1 MVFKEWLVDWHLFTR
16 SIGSVD
22 AATLSVKL
30 PSHETPFPIPS
41 RDALCAALGAYML
54 AMEHDPA
61 VACLAHP
68 PVIVILGQGGPN
80 RPQPHGHDAFGHPF
94 PVDKG
99 TAEPPPVAIKDRF
112 HTETEAGDLVSWAV
126 ANARFDVPLAD
137 SEALWLNVCDFFLHD
152 PRERASG
159 VRLPGTKITLHPYQ
173 MVDVWK
179 MLSAVTSDVAS
190 GTYNTSPPELGR
202 TLECMAAAAVANLAV
217 LSRQHRER
225 HPELHTR
232 PAQQSGCLDHRRF
245 GIKCYCQGGKLTIAL
260 ARGLHPL
267 PMLAVIPQSRIP
279 HWQDQ
284 HSAFFHD
291 HVDSHAGE
299 RLSKSPLVIMVL
311 NHGGKSLECTT
322 KTIKDVR
329 PHHLHPSVSMVDKHA
344 GVPKPGK
351 AVSFSSS
358 SGESPAEGEPWPLI
372 MFARYHDGDHTTID
386 APTPHPRLRQD
397 ALPPDARRFMLL
409 VSAPDLRS
417 DAFDNFFHSKVE
429 VTWSN
434 RKRPTDIDVKACFL
448 ASVMFCDDDDDDTP
462 ADDEGDQ
469 TLLGCLLDMAD
480 SLSLI
485 PLPRRRRPLVCLLG
499 QTPMTNGLRDLRH
512 SLPLLCRRN
521 ESLEE
526 QRRSFVTYQK
536 ILAEDP
542 PRPFAVQNAREHLS
556 SLAKSVLGPV
566 MIHRWFGQPFLG
578 GSVPDARPPCRYHP
592 VVLPPAEPRHQQALG
607 MTMSSVRRRHDSIA
621 GKPMSDREKQAALVR
636 SPDFTHAHVLSVIPG
651 AVDLSSGG
659 LDDVFFGNAGI
670 LPVNSIPDSI
680 RLIRCGQLDALETH
694 CRLLAAEP
702 IARHSLVL
710 TIQPNVARLAAAY
723 LRRILGDSFTI
734 ALIADDAASFLPTL
748 HKRSQRQP
756 SKPVVIISAYQHM
769 SDAKHDLHRFVSRVV
784 LLGSPFN
791 RRQEAH
797 GVAHV
802 HRSGQREAVDVLP
815 IDGAPD
821 SIDSAISMASRGQGT
836 FMGLMGSIRYAS

>member
-1 MVFKEWLVDWHLFTR
+1 MVFKEWLVDWHLFIR

-30 PSHETPFPIPS
+30 PSHKDPFPIPS
-41 RDALCAALGAYML
+41 CDALHAALRAYML

-61 VACLAHP
+61 VACLARP
-68 PVIVILGQGGPN
+68 PVIVIFRQGGPGW
-80 RPQPHGHDAFGHPF
+80 PQPHGRDAFGHPF

-99 TAEPPPVAIKDRF
+99 TAEPPPLAVRDRF
-112 HTETEAGDLVSWAV
+112 HTQNEAGDLVSWAV

-137 SEALWLNVCDFFLHD
+137 SEALWLDVCEFFLHD
-152 PRERASG
+152 PRERATG
-159 VRLPGTKITLHPYQ
+159 VRLPGTKVTLHPYQ

-179 MLSAVTSDVAS
+179 MLSVITSGVAS
-190 GTYNTSPPELGR
+190 GTYNTSTPELGR
-202 TLECMAAAAVANLAV
+202 TIECMAAAAVANLAV

-225 HPELHTR
+225 HPELHAR
-232 PAQQSGCLDHRRF
+232 PAQQLGCLDHRRF
-245 GIKCYCQGGKLTIAL
+245 GIKCYCQGGKFTVAL

-267 PMLAVIPQSRIP
+267 PMLAAVPRSRVA

-284 HSAFFHD
+284 HSAFFHE

-299 RLSKSPLVIMVL
+299 RLSKSPLVIAVL
-311 NHGGKSLECTT
+311 YRGGKSLECTT

-329 PHHLHPSVSMVDKHA
+329 PHHLHPSVSMVEDHP

-351 AVSFSSS
+351 AASSSS

-372 MFARYHDGDHTTID
+372 MFASYHNGDHTTVD

-397 ALPPDARRFMLL
+397 AFPPDARRFMLL
-409 VSAPDLRS
+409 ASAPDLRS
-417 DAFDNFFHSKVE
+417 DAFDDLFRSKVE

-434 RKRPTDIDVKACFL
+434 RKKPTDIDVKACFL
-448 ASVMFCDDDDDDTP
+448 ASVMFRDDDEYAP
-462 ADDEGDQ
+462 AEDEGDQ
-469 TLLGCLLDMAD
+469 ALLGRLLHMAD

-499 QTPMTNGLRDLRH
+499 QTPMTNGLRDLRR

-521 ESLEE
+521 DSLEE
-526 QRRSFVTYQK
+526 QRASFVAYQNT
-536 ILAEDP
+536 LAEDP

-592 VVLPPAEPRHQQALG
+592 AVSPPAEPRHQRALG
-607 MTMSSVRRRHDSIA
+607 MTMPAVRRVHDSIA
-621 GKPMSDREKQAALVR
+621 GTPTSDREKQAALIR
-636 SPDFTHAHVLSVIPG
+636 SPDFTHAHVCSVLPG
-651 AVDLSSGG
+651 AVELPGG
-659 LDDVFFGNAGI
+659 PVDPSFCDAGV
-670 LPVNSIPDSI
+670 LPDTI
-680 RLIRCGQLDALETH
+680 RLIRCGQLDALEMH
-694 CRLLAAEP
+694 CRLLAVEP
-702 IARHSLVL
+702 TARHSLVL
-710 TIQPNVARLAAAY
+710 TIQPTVARLAAAY
-723 LRRILGDSFTI
+723 LRRILGDSFTV
-734 ALIADDAASFLPTL
+734 ALVAAADAASLLPTL
-748 HKRSQRQP
+748 RGRSQRQP
-756 SKPVVIISAYQHM
+756 SKPIIIVSAYEDM
-769 SDAKHDLHRFVSRVV
+769 SNAKHDLHRFVSRVV

-791 RRQEAH
+791 RDQEIH

-802 HRSGQREAVDVLP
+802 HRGGQKEVVDVLP
-815 IDGAPD
+815 IDGAPN

-836 FMGLMGSIRYAS
+836 FMGLMAALEMHRDDGR